1 VGLRGIGWLRLAFLL
16 AALLLSAF
24 VASPVGAVTVDDARL
39 RLSEAYVAVEAA
51 EAAGG
56 NVTVL
61 AWRLNEAASLID
73 AGGDAGLVDAIRI
86 IGEVEAAA
94 PMVEA
99 AGVERITGRYIVT
112 GVALV
117 VLAAAA
123 VAVWFRGSR
132 WYWGLW
138 LRVKRGWR
146 VERV

>member
-1 VGLRGIGWLRLAFLL
+1 VGLRGIGWLRLAFLF
-16 AALLLSAF
+16 AALFFLGA
-24 VASPVGAVTVDDARL
+24 AAPCVGAVSVDDARS
-39 RLSEAYVAVEAA
+39 RLAGAYVAVAAA

-56 NVTVL
+56 DVSVL

-73 AGGDAGLVDAIRI
+73 AGGDAGLGDAIRI
-86 IGEVEAAA
+86 IDEVSSAA
-94 PMVEA
+94 PLVEA
-99 AGVERITGRYIVT
+99 AGVERITNRYIVT
-112 GVALV
+112 GAALV

-132 WYWGLW
+132 WYWGLS